1 MIKLDD
7 KVAWVTGAG
16 RGIGRGTALALAEL
30 RTKVAVTARTRAEI
44 ERVAS
49 ELSSRSK
56 VEPFVCDVSDWQSV
70 FETSK
75 AIESTLGPPEILISN
90 AGVVGPLGRSWESPP
105 QEWQR
110 TIEINLVGAYHCARA
125 VLPGM
130 IAQGRGFI
138 INVSSVAAAFPLSN
152 WTAYGASKAGL
163 DHFTRCLSS
172 ELRNTGVQAFAIYPG
187 VVKTAMVERLLGAT
201 PAELPSKRREYFQ
214 KLASSGELFEPE
226 KVGRAIAW
234 LASGAGGELNGS
246 ILDLQKETALL
257 ERATQEFQSAKIES
271 LKFSS

>member
-1 MIKLDD
+1 MIELDD

-16 RGIGRGTALALAEL
+16 RGIGRATALALAEL
-30 RTKVAVTARTRAEI
+30 KTKVAVTARTRAEV

-49 ELSSRSK
+49 ELSGLSK

-70 FETSK
+70 SETSQV
-75 AIESTLGPPEILISN
+75 IDSILGPPDILVSN

-130 IAQGRGFI
+130 ISRGCGFV

-152 WTAYGASKAGL
+152 WTAYAASKAGL
-163 DHFTRCLSS
+163 DHFTRSLAS

-187 VVKTAMVERLLGAT
+187 VVKTAMVERLLTAT
-201 PAELPSKRREYFQ
+201 PEELPSKRREYFQ
-214 KLASSGELFEPE
+214 KLATAGELFEPE
-226 KVGRAIAW
+226 KVGQVIAW

-257 ERATQEFQSAKIES
+257 ERATLEFNERKLNLPA
-271 LKFSS
+271 